1 MAPENVSLSLAFAAG
16 VLSFASPCILPLV
29 PSYLS
34 YLTGLSYEE
43 IRESGEAARVRS
55 VILVNS
61 LFFVAGF
68 SLVFVI
74 LGASV
79 SFVGKVLFQYQDHI
93 RLLGGIMITMFG
105 LYVGDRAFDFRV
117 QRFFFFRKTG
127 RRERRVRRPGFPGG
141 GCRACKWGYPTLG
154 GVLAAA
160 ALYVFVAVFAPVLSS
175 ENRIMLK
182 SKPAGWLG
190 SMLVGVTFAAG
201 WTPCVGPILGSILL
215 FAGDASNGGRGGCSA
230 GELFRRSGRSVS
242 LERTVRGFFLSG
254 SISRSG
260 AISAGVEIASSA
272 MLLLVGVLLISN
284 YLNAISSYLIFWTG
298 FAGI

>member
-55 VILVNS
+55 VILTNS

-79 SFVGKVLFQYQDHI
+79 SFVGKILFEYQDHI

-117 QRFFFFRKTG
+117 QRFFSEKPTG
-127 RRERRVRRPGFPGG
+127 VSGAFAALVFLAGLAG
-141 GCRACKWGYPTLG
+141 LQMGYPTLG
-154 GVLAAA
+154 GVLTAC
-160 ALYVFVAVFAPVLSS
+160 ALYVFVAVFVPVLSS
-175 ENRIMLK
+175 ENRIMLN

-215 FAGDASNGGRGGCSA
+215 FAGTQQTAGQGVVLLASYSA
-230 GELFRRSGRSVS
+230 GLGVPFLLSGLGVGYFFRFYQTFRRY
-242 LERTVRGFFLSG
+242 FH
-254 SISRSG
+254 
-260 AISAGVEIASSA
+260 GVEIASSA